1 MTPNRPPL
9 IRLPGAFVPE
19 EDVGVLAKRP
29 SNKGSTSAWLVG
41 LRWVWVCRAFS
52 AKPLP
57 QLNFAVSYSLM
68 NQKQR

>member
-19 EDVGVLAKRP
+19 EDVRVLAKRP

-41 LRWVWVCRAFS
+41 G
-52 AKPLP
+52 
-57 QLNFAVSYSLM
+57 
-68 NQKQR
+68 QRT